1 MNDDFGPK
9 PWHQSNWDFRAALN
23 FIFGGA
29 GAGLLV
35 IVAFSGLA
43 GDALRAEIVLGM
55 ALIGA
60 GLISV
65 WFEIGRPLRAIN
77 VGFNP
82 FTSWMTRESFAA
94 GAVFALGLSAAWLG
108 SQALAQAAALAAL
121 VFAYCQGRMLQAAKG
136 IPAWRVP
143 ALAWL
148 IFTTAL
154 AEGAGL
160 FVVLA
165 TLFDTPARGV
175 LAYFSLALD
184 RARAGLVD
192 LPRQRGEKRGASG
205 AGGAR
210 PGGKN
215 PDPIRHHRAAGAVA
229 ARLVRGRHCAHRA
242 AARRCWR
249 AGDRMAV
256 QVCADHARRLQ
267 PGFRIAASA
276 GARHQITR
284 HPVDRAAPR
293 ESVQC
298 RIRQSP
304 TRASL
309 R

>member
-1 MNDDFGPK
+1 MKDNFGPK

-55 ALIGA
+55 GLIGI

-121 VFAYCQGRMLQAAKG
+121 VFAYCQGRMLQGAKG

-165 TLFDTPARGV
+165 TLFDTPAKGV
-175 LAYFSLALD
+175 LGYFSLALVARGLAWSIYRGSVAKSAARPALVALD
-184 RARAGLVD
+184 RAGKILIQFGTIAPLALLLLGLFAADIARIALLLAGV
-192 LPRQRGEKRGASG
+192 GALATG
-205 AGGAR
+205 WQF
-210 PGGKN
+210 KFVL
-215 PDPIRHHRAAGAVA
+215 ITRAAYNQGFA
-229 ARLVRGRHCAHRA
+229 LPHLPVRG
-242 AARRCWR
+242 
-249 AGDRMAV
+249 
-256 QVCADHARRLQ
+256 
-267 PGFRIAASA
+267 
-276 GARHQITR
+276 TR
-284 HPVDRAAPR
+284 
-293 ESVQC
+293 
-298 RIRQSP
+298 
-304 TRASL
+304 
-309 R
+309 

>member
-1 MNDDFGPK
+1 MNYGPK

-35 IVAFSGLA
+35 VAAFSGLA

-55 ALIGA
+55 GLIGI

-108 SQALAQAAALAAL
+108 NPALAQAAALAAL
-121 VFAYCQGRMLQAAKG
+121 VFAYCQGRMLQGAKG

-165 TLFDTPARGV
+165 TLFDTPAKGV
-175 LAYFSLALD
+175 LGYFSLALVARGLAWSIYRGSVAKSAARPALVALD
-184 RARAGLVD
+184 RAGKILIQFGTIAPLALLLLGLFAADIARIALLLAGV
-192 LPRQRGEKRGASG
+192 GALA
-205 AGGAR
+205 AGWQF
-210 PGGKN
+210 KFVL
-215 PDPIRHHRAAGAVA
+215 ITRAAYNQGFA
-229 ARLVRGRHCAHRA
+229 LPHLPVRG
-242 AARRCWR
+242 
-249 AGDRMAV
+249 
-256 QVCADHARRLQ
+256 
-267 PGFRIAASA
+267 
-276 GARHQITR
+276 TR
-284 HPVDRAAPR
+284 
-293 ESVQC
+293 
-298 RIRQSP
+298 
-304 TRASL
+304 
-309 R
+309 

>member
-1 MNDDFGPK
+1 MNYGPK

-23 FIFGGA
+23 FIFGGT

-35 IVAFSGLA
+35 IVPFSGLA

-55 ALIGA
+55 ALIGV

-108 SQALAQAAALAAL
+108 NPALAQAAALAAL
-121 VFAYCQGRMLQAAKG
+121 VFAYCQGRMLRAAKG

-148 IFTTAL
+148 NFTTAL

-165 TLFDTPARGV
+165 TLFDTPAKGV
-175 LAYFSLALD
+175 LGYFSLVLVARGLAWSIYRGSVAKSAARPALAALD
-184 RARAGLVD
+184 RAGKILIQFGTIAPLALLLLGLFAADIARIALLLAGV
-192 LPRQRGEKRGASG
+192 GALATG
-205 AGGAR
+205 WQF
-210 PGGKN
+210 KFVL
-215 PDPIRHHRAAGAVA
+215 ITRAAYNQGFA
-229 ARLVRGRHCAHRA
+229 LPHLPVRG
-242 AARRCWR
+242 
-249 AGDRMAV
+249 
-256 QVCADHARRLQ
+256 
-267 PGFRIAASA
+267 
-276 GARHQITR
+276 TR
-284 HPVDRAAPR
+284 
-293 ESVQC
+293 
-298 RIRQSP
+298 
-304 TRASL
+304 
-309 R
+309 

>member
-1 MNDDFGPK
+1 MSDNFGPK
-9 PWHQSNWDFRAALN
+9 PWHQTNWDIRAALN

-35 IVAFSGLA
+35 IVAFSGLG
-43 GDALRAEIVLGM
+43 GDALRSEIVLAI

-65 WFEIGRPLRAIN
+65 WFEIGRPLRAIH

-94 GAVFALGLSAAWLG
+94 GAVFALGLTAVWLG
-108 SQALAQAAALAAL
+108 SQALAQATALAAL
-121 VFAYCQGRMLQAAKG
+121 IFAYCQGRMLQGAKG

-175 LAYFSLALD
+175 LAYFSLALVARGLAWSIYRGSVAKSAARPALAALD
-184 RARAGLVD
+184 RAGKILIQFGTIAPLALLLLGLLAADTARIALLLAGV
-192 LPRQRGEKRGASG
+192 GALA
-205 AGGAR
+205 AGWQF
-210 PGGKN
+210 KFVL
-215 PDPIRHHRAAGAVA
+215 ITRAAYNQGFA
-229 ARLVRGRHCAHRA
+229 LPHLPVRG
-242 AARRCWR
+242 
-249 AGDRMAV
+249 
-256 QVCADHARRLQ
+256 
-267 PGFRIAASA
+267 
-276 GARHQITR
+276 TR
-284 HPVDRAAPR
+284 
-293 ESVQC
+293 
-298 RIRQSP
+298 
-304 TRASL
+304 
-309 R
+309 

>member
-1 MNDDFGPK
+1 MNYEFGPK
-9 PWHQSNWDFRAALN
+9 PWHQTNWDFRAALN

-35 IVAFSGLA
+35 LVAFSGLA
-43 GDALRAEIVLGM
+43 GDALRSEIVLGM
-55 ALIGA
+55 GLIGT

-65 WFEIGRPLRAIN
+65 WFEIGRPLRAMH

-121 VFAYCQGRMLQAAKG
+121 AFAYCQGRMLQGAKG

-165 TLFDTPARGV
+165 TLFDTPAKGV
-175 LAYFSLALD
+175 LAYFSLALVARGLAWSIYRGSVAKSAARPALAALD
-184 RARAGLVD
+184 RAGKILIQFGTIAPLALLLLGLFAADIARIALLLAGV
-192 LPRQRGEKRGASG
+192 GALA
-205 AGGAR
+205 AGWQF
-210 PGGKN
+210 KFVL
-215 PDPIRHHRAAGAVA
+215 ITRAAYNQGFA
-229 ARLVRGRHCAHRA
+229 LPHLPVRG
-242 AARRCWR
+242 
-249 AGDRMAV
+249 
-256 QVCADHARRLQ
+256 
-267 PGFRIAASA
+267 
-276 GARHQITR
+276 TR
-284 HPVDRAAPR
+284 
-293 ESVQC
+293 
-298 RIRQSP
+298 
-304 TRASL
+304 
-309 R
+309 

>member
-1 MNDDFGPK
+1 MNHEFGPK

-35 IVAFSGLA
+35 VVAFSGLA
-43 GDALRAEIVLGM
+43 GDALRAEIVLGLG
-55 ALIGA
+55 LIGA

-65 WFEIGRPLRAIN
+65 WFEIGRPLRAIH

-121 VFAYCQGRMLQAAKG
+121 AFAYCQGRMLRAAKG

-160 FVVLA
+160 FVALA
-165 TLFDTPARGV
+165 TLFDTPAKGV
-175 LAYFSLALD
+175 LAYFSLALLARGLAWSIYRGSAAKSAVRPALAALD
-184 RARAGLVD
+184 RAGKVLIQFGTIAPLALLLLGLFAPD
-192 LPRQRGEKRGASG
+192 IARGAVLLAGVG
-205 AGGAR
+205 ALATGWQF
-210 PGGKN
+210 KFVL
-215 PDPIRHHRAAGAVA
+215 ITRAAYNQGFA
-229 ARLVRGRHCAHRA
+229 LPHLPVRG
-242 AARRCWR
+242 
-249 AGDRMAV
+249 
-256 QVCADHARRLQ
+256 
-267 PGFRIAASA
+267 
-276 GARHQITR
+276 TR
-284 HPVDRAAPR
+284 
-293 ESVQC
+293 
-298 RIRQSP
+298 
-304 TRASL
+304 
-309 R
+309 

>member
-1 MNDDFGPK
+1 MSDDFGPK

-43 GDALRAEIVLGM
+43 GDALRAEIALGM
-55 ALIGA
+55 GLIAA

-65 WFEIGRPLRAIN
+65 WLEIGRPLRAIH

-108 SQALAQAAALAAL
+108 SEALAQAAALAAL
-121 VFAYCQGRMLQAAKG
+121 VFAYCQARMLRAAKG

-143 ALAWL
+143 TLVWL

-165 TLFDTPARGV
+165 TLFDTPAKGV
-175 LAYFSLALD
+175 LAYFSLALIARGLAWSIYRGSVAKSAARPALAALD
-184 RARAGLVD
+184 RAGKILIQFGTIAPLALLLLGWFAADIARIALLLAGV
-192 LPRQRGEKRGASG
+192 GALATG
-205 AGGAR
+205 WQF
-210 PGGKN
+210 KFVL
-215 PDPIRHHRAAGAVA
+215 ITRAAYNQGFA
-229 ARLVRGRHCAHRA
+229 LPHLPVRG
-242 AARRCWR
+242 
-249 AGDRMAV
+249 
-256 QVCADHARRLQ
+256 
-267 PGFRIAASA
+267 
-276 GARHQITR
+276 TR
-284 HPVDRAAPR
+284 
-293 ESVQC
+293 
-298 RIRQSP
+298 
-304 TRASL
+304 
-309 R
+309 

>member
-1 MNDDFGPK
+1 MNDEFGPK

-23 FIFGGA
+23 FMFGGA

-55 ALIGA
+55 ALIWA

-121 VFAYCQGRMLQAAKG
+121 VFAYCQGRMLQGAKG

-165 TLFDTPARGV
+165 TLFDTPAKGV
-175 LAYFSLALD
+175 LGYFSLALVARGLAWSIYRGSVAKSAARPALVALD
-184 RARAGLVD
+184 RAGKILIQFGTIAPLALLLLGLFAADIARIALLLAGV
-192 LPRQRGEKRGASG
+192 GALATG
-205 AGGAR
+205 WQF
-210 PGGKN
+210 KFVL
-215 PDPIRHHRAAGAVA
+215 ITRAAYNQGFA
-229 ARLVRGRHCAHRA
+229 LPHLPVRG
-242 AARRCWR
+242 
-249 AGDRMAV
+249 
-256 QVCADHARRLQ
+256 
-267 PGFRIAASA
+267 
-276 GARHQITR
+276 TR
-284 HPVDRAAPR
+284 
-293 ESVQC
+293 
-298 RIRQSP
+298 
-304 TRASL
+304 
-309 R
+309 